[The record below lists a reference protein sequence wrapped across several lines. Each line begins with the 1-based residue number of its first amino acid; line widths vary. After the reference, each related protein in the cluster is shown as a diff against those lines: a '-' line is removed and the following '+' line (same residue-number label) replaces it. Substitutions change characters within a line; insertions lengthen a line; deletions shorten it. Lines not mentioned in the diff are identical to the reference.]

1 MIQGTDKLIIA
12 EYHEDLAAGIAKMW
26 NLSRDSW
33 GGDTSVMTEEQVK
46 TKEANNGNIILY
58 LALDGEE
65 VVGYCG
71 LSEYK
76 EDNGSLY
83 IPLLN
88 VRPDYHGRKIGKM
101 LVLKAL
107 HKTIELGWPRL
118 DLYTWPGNVKAV
130 PLYKKCGFFW
140 EDRDDTTHLMNFIPA
155 VHQTQLLKPVL
166 EKLDWYGSS
175 LRDID
180 VKPDG
185 IKENGFTFY
194 EYKWQSGEASARVRF
209 ERTGRGIS
217 LIETNEYLLELCMAN
232 HEVIENQ
239 VQTFQLNLVN
249 KTGNPVSF
257 KAEGNNQGRVESM
270 FEHDLTAE
278 SDAVMTGTFIVHE
291 GEEPSV
297 WKTHPSLD
305 VKVWV
310 NGEECELRLGLLPK
324 QPAKITGASKGNL
337 SFLNQEAESELEV
350 ENNLEE
356 DAVFHLSFPESDLVE
371 LEKREYRIQ
380 LRNKERKLLKVPF
393 IVKKHGFYQPEMS
406 ISALKKNGEELF
418 FTCSPVGIPLKSFGQ
433 KFGGE
438 SRDYWHICN
447 GICQVNIRKMDYKI
461 TAGRNESVTQPFSF
475 FVPKLGKP
483 YSTEF
488 SKAKPLAAEWFTDD
502 TAITFKLVFKSEA
515 FPGIL
520 VALYTSLYGEGLVKI
535 WSELTNEG
543 DKKYENLFLSQPL
556 YHEMQHP
563 YFPLENEVIEFSDV
577 KELGFMEISGE
588 SITENWFFANH
599 NREPIGFCW
608 PKSAKSNPDGW
619 QFYYQQETG
628 SLAPGDQKVLAPGY
642 LSIGA
647 FRTWEEMQQFAGGK
661 AESDKIVNNEKALVI
676 NGGNPVAKEQETAE
690 FTLKTHRSSYLN
702 GTIDIFLNDNKKISA
717 NFSQEQELKVFKANF
732 PIEGMKPLSLVK
744 AEMTLDSGKTH
755 ANDFLLMPRGKIRI
769 LTEKQSGK
777 TVYTMDNGI
786 ISLKAAPEFYPGLFS
801 LSFKGNEWLDSS
813 FPEPVAKGWWNPW
826 AGGMKTVPSQMSVFS
841 LLKEKSSAEFL
852 NVKDSYENEW
862 SVLAIH
868 TKVVVHS
875 NWKGLEYTQYF
886 ALLPGV
892 PILAHWVKVIN
903 AGGKYLF
910 NEKWITDIFLSGGSL
925 KDLTLTLS
933 DKGAESAYQAGVEE
947 QSFVDINGSRI
958 SRSLSSE
965 KMYVM
970 KSKDTEFLGAYMN
983 KEAFEVI
990 SERKAGPLAKPGFI
1004 AFDERS
1010 FDGRLLNKLRYLEFR

>member
-1 MIQGTDKLIIA
+1 MIQDTDKLIIA
-12 EYHEDLAAGIAKMW
+12 EYHEGFAAGIAKMW

-46 TKEANNGNIILY
+46 TKEANNGNITLY

-76 EDNGSLY
+76 EDGGSLY

-107 HKTIELGWPRL
+107 QKTIELGWPRL

-155 VHQTQLLKPVL
+155 VHQTPLLKPIL
-166 EKLDWYGSS
+166 EKLDWYSSS

-217 LIETNEYLLELCMAN
+217 LIETNDYLIELSMDN
-232 HEVIENQ
+232 HEVIENA
-239 VQTFQLNLVN
+239 VQNFKLKLVN
-249 KTGNPVSF
+249 KTGNPASF
-257 KAEGNNQGRVESM
+257 KAEGNNQGRVEAI

-278 SDAVMTGTFIVHE
+278 SDAVFAGQFIVHE

-324 QPAKITGASKGNL
+324 QPAKITGASKVNL
-337 SFLNQEAESELEV
+337 SYLNQESELEMEV

-356 DAVFHLSFPESDLVE
+356 DAVFHLSLPECDLVE
-371 LEKREYRIQ
+371 LEKQEYRIQ

-393 IVKKHGFYQPEMS
+393 IVKKYGFYQPEMS
-406 ISALKKNGEELF
+406 ISALTQNGEELS
-418 FTCSPVGIPLKSFGQ
+418 FTCRPVGIPLKSFGQ

-438 SRDYWHICN
+438 SKDYWHICN
-447 GICQVNIRKMDYKI
+447 GICQINIRKLDYKI
-461 TAGRNESVTQPFSF
+461 TAGRNDSVNQPFSF

-488 SKAKPLAAEWFTDD
+488 SKAKPREAEWFTDD

-520 VALYTSLYGEGLVKI
+520 AALYTSLYGEGLVKI

-543 DKKYENLFLSQPL
+543 SKRYENLFLSQPL
-556 YHEMQHP
+556 YHEMQNP
-563 YFPLENEVIEFSDV
+563 YFPLENEVIEFSNV
-577 KELGFMEISGE
+577 KELGFMEISAE
-588 SITENWFFANH
+588 SITGNWFFDNH
-599 NREPIGFCW
+599 NGEPIGFCW
-608 PKSAKSNPDGW
+608 PNSAKSNPDGW

-628 SLAPGDQKVLAPGY
+628 CLEPGQQVVLAPCY

-647 FRTWEEMQQFAGGK
+647 FRTWEEMQQFAGVT
-661 AESDKIVNNEKALVI
+661 AEPEKIVKNEKTLVI
-676 NGGNPVAKEQETAE
+676 NRGNPVLKDQETAE

-702 GTIDIFLNDNKKISA
+702 GTIDVYLNEDKKLSA
-717 NFSQEQELKVFKANF
+717 AFSQEQELKEYRANF
-732 PIEGMKPLSLVK
+732 PIEGIKPLSLVK
-744 AEMTLDSGKTH
+744 AEIKLDSGKTH
-755 ANDFLLMPRGKIRI
+755 ANDLLLMPRGAIRI
-769 LTEKQSGK
+769 VTEKQSGK
-777 TVYTMDNGI
+777 TVYSMDNGI
-786 ISLKAAPEFYPGLFS
+786 ISLKAAPDFYPGLFS
-801 LSFKGNEWLDSS
+801 LSYKENEWLDSS

-826 AGGMKTVPSQMSVFS
+826 AGGMKTIPSQMSVFS
-841 LLKEKSSAEFL
+841 LLKEKSSAEFI
-852 NVKDSYENEW
+852 NVKDSYDNEW

-868 TKVVVHS
+868 TKVAQHS
-875 NWKGLEYTQYF
+875 IWRGLEYTQYF

-892 PILAHWVKVIN
+892 PILAYWVKVID

-910 NEKWITDIFLSGGSL
+910 NEKWITDIFISGSSL
-925 KDLTLTLS
+925 KDLTLTIS

-947 QSFVDINGSRI
+947 QSFVNIDGSHI
-958 SRSLSSE
+958 SSSCSSE
-965 KMYVM
+965 KMYVI
-970 KSKDTEFLGAYMN
+970 KSKDAELLGAYMN

-990 SERKAGPLAKPGFI
+990 SERSAAPLAKPGFVV
-1004 AFDERS
+1004 FDERS
-1010 FDGRLLNKLRYLEFR
+1010 FEGRTLNNLHYLEFR

>member
-12 EYHEDLAAGIAKMW
+12 EYHEGFAAGIAKMW

-46 TKEANNGNIILY
+46 TKEANNGNITLY

-76 EDNGSLY
+76 EDTGSLY

-107 HKTIELGWPRL
+107 QKTIELGWPRL

-155 VHQTQLLKPVL
+155 VHQTPLLKPVL
-166 EKLDWYGSS
+166 EKLDWYDSS

-194 EYKWQSGEASARVRF
+194 EYKWQSGEVSARVRL

-217 LIETNEYLLELCMAN
+217 LIETNEYLIELCMSH
-232 HEVIENQ
+232 HEVIENE
-239 VQTFQLNLVN
+239 VHNFQLKLVN

-257 KAEGNNQGRVESM
+257 KAQGKNHGRVESM
-270 FEHDLTAE
+270 FEHDLTVE
-278 SDAVMTGTFIVHE
+278 SDAVISGQFIVHE

-310 NGEECELRLGLLPK
+310 NDEGGELRLGLLPK

-337 SFLNQEAESELEV
+337 RGLNQEAEFEMEV
-350 ENNLEE
+350 ENSLDE

-371 LEKREYRIQ
+371 LEKQEYEIQ
-380 LRNKERKLLKVPF
+380 LHKKERKLLKVPF
-393 IVKKHGFYQPEMS
+393 IVKKHGFYQPE
-406 ISALKKNGEELF
+406 ISVSAIREDGQDHS
-418 FTCSPVGIPLKSFGQ
+418 FTCSTVGIPLKNFGR

-438 SRDYWHICN
+438 SKEYWHICN

-461 TAGRNESVTQPFSF
+461 TAGRNESVNQPFAF

-483 YSTEF
+483 FSTEF
-488 SKAKPLAAEWFTDD
+488 SKAKPLAADWFIDD

-520 VALYTSLYGEGLVKI
+520 VNLYTSLYGEGLVKI
-535 WSELTNEG
+535 WSELINEG
-543 DKKYENLFLSQPL
+543 NKKFENLFISQPL

-563 YFPLENEVIEFSDV
+563 YFPLENEVIEFSNV
-577 KELGFMEISGE
+577 KELGFMEIPAE
-588 SITENWFFANH
+588 SITGNWFFDKH
-599 NREPIGFCW
+599 NGEPIGFCW
-608 PKSAKSNPDGW
+608 PNSAHSSPDGW

-628 SLAPGDQKVLAPGY
+628 CFEPGQQVVLAPGY

-647 FRTWEEMQQFAGGK
+647 FRTWEEMQQFSGAA
-661 AESDKIVNNEKALVI
+661 AEPDKIVKLEKALII
-676 NGGNPVAKEQETAE
+676 NRGNPVAKEQKAE

-702 GTIDIFLNDNKKISA
+702 GTIDVYLNEDKKLSA

-732 PIEGMKPLSLVK
+732 PIDGMKPLSLVK
-744 AEMTLDSGKTH
+744 AEISLDSGKMDVK
-755 ANDFLLMPRGKIRI
+755 NFLLMPRGKVSIS
-769 LTEKQSGK
+769 TEEQSGK
-777 TVYTMDNGI
+777 TVYKMDNGI
-786 ISLKAAPEFYPGLFS
+786 ISLKAAPDFYPGLFS
-801 LSFKGNEWLDSS
+801 LAYKENEWLDSS
-813 FPEPVAKGWWNPW
+813 FPELVAKGWWNPW
-826 AGGMKTVPSQMSVFS
+826 AGGMKTLPSQMSGFS
-841 LLKEKSSAEFL
+841 LLKEKSSAEFI
-852 NVKDSYENEW
+852 NVKDSYENDW

-868 TKVVVHS
+868 TKIAEHTI
-875 NWKGLEYTQYF
+875 WKGLDYTQYF

-892 PILAHWVKVIN
+892 PILAYWVKVTD
-903 AGGKYLF
+903 AGGKYLLK
-910 NEKWITDIFLSGGSL
+910 EKWITDIFISGGPL
-925 KDLTLTLS
+925 KDLTLELTG
-933 DKGAESAYQAGVEE
+933 KNAESAYQAGVEE
-947 QSFVDINGSRI
+947 QSFVNIEGSCVSS
-958 SRSLSSE
+958 SRSPE
-965 KMYVM
+965 KMYLM
-970 KSKDTEFLGAYMN
+970 KSIDADFLGAYMN

-990 SERKAGPLAKPGFI
+990 LERNAVPLTKPGFI
-1004 AFDERS
+1004 VFDERS
-1010 FDGRLLNKLRYLEFR
+1010 FEGKILNNLHYLEFR